1 MQSIKTHGNPTSNID
16 KGKLATIHFAFFLL
30 FPGFFFY
37 QTLLG
42 LGVIN
47 AFLGGYFAI
56 ISLTIILPLIFFY
69 IIDIKKGNSY
79 FSTTD
84 LYFSIFIIYFFF
96 VVAINFTSGADTK
109 IAQKHLLSIIYFTN
123 IFIIFKLIDL
133 NDKNLKII
141 SISGLMI
148 MSVIIFYFSVD
159 GSFYL
164 ASLGTSKNPESV
176 ATYQG
181 FSRSYLLTFV
191 VTIAFVKLMTTR
203 ILIYSI
209 AAAALFLNSARSE
222 FVAMLFLIPII
233 EIYYAKQKFNMAL
246 AIFLILAVI
255 GLNFEYIINILP
267 SNRILELADLSNS
280 SSANL
285 RHHLTL
291 QAIHTINEN
300 PILGDYAS
308 YKSGDYSHNILSAWV
323 DLGLFGFIF
332 LLIILIWPALGLFF
346 NGFFFRTKSGDFLLA
361 CSLICITLLLV
372 FTSTTF
378 DNMLI
383 GAALGAYAKYRCRKK
398 YE

>member
-1 MQSIKTHGNPTSNID
+1 MQSIKTHGNPASSID
-16 KGKLATIHFAFFLL
+16 KVKLATIHLAFFLL

-42 LGVIN
+42 LGVIS

-56 ISLTIILPLIFFY
+56 ISLAIILPLIFFY
-69 IIDIKKGNSY
+69 LIDIKQGKNY

-84 LYFSIFIIYFFF
+84 LYFYIFIFYFFF
-96 VVAINFTSGADTK
+96 IVAINFISGAN
-109 IAQKHLLSIIYFTN
+109 IIIVQKHLLSIIYFIN
-123 IFIIFKLIDL
+123 IFIIFKIISL
-133 NDKNLKII
+133 NDKKLKII
-141 SISGLMI
+141 SVSCLLA
-148 MSVIIFYFSVD
+148 MSIIIFYFSVD

-164 ASLGTSKNPESV
+164 ALLGTSKNPESV

-191 VTIAFVKLMTTR
+191 VTIAFIRLIKAR
-203 ILIYSI
+203 ILIYII
-209 AAAALFLNSARSE
+209 AAASLFLNSARSE

-233 EIYYAKQKFNMAL
+233 EIYYSEHKISIAL
-246 AIFLILAVI
+246 CVLLITLVI
-255 GLNFEYIINILP
+255 GLNFEQIFNLLP
-267 SNRILELADLSNS
+267 NNRISELADLSHS

-285 RHHLTL
+285 RNYLAL

-332 LLIILIWPALGLFF
+332 LLAILIRPALGLFF
-346 NGFFFRTKSGDFLLA
+346 DGFFIRTKSGDFLLA
-361 CSLICITLLLV
+361 CSLICVSLLLV

-383 GAALGAYAKYRCRKK
+383 GAALGAYSKYRCKK
-398 YE
+398 QYE